1 MKAIEQLSKMLSV
14 FEDKRAIPALLT
26 WPKFSF
32 ESFLVMSRLARQGVC
47 PQTILD
53 IGANVGQ
60 FAVAAAKLF
69 PDATVYSF
77 EPDPETVQALRK
89 NVSAL
94 ERVKVR
100 ELALGE
106 APGEVVFN
114 VNKNTQVSSI
124 LPLHPGRLEAFPDAT
139 VSKTIKVQVDT
150 LDRVFQNVELVQP
163 ILLKIDVQGYEDRVL
178 KGACDLLQR
187 VDYILFEAS
196 LRPLYE
202 GERTFV
208 EMIKLMEGFGYSF
221 LRPLNYHL
229 SPLNG
234 EVIEMDVLFKRDL

>member
-1 MKAIEQLSKMLSV
+1 MKTIEQLSKMLSLC
-14 FEDKRAIPALLT
+14 EDRRALSALLT
-26 WPKFSF
+26 WPKFSL
-32 ESFLVMSRLARQGVC
+32 ESFLVMSRLARQGIS
-47 PQTILD
+47 PKTILD

-60 FAVAAAKLF
+60 FAVAAAKMF

-77 EPDPETVQALRK
+77 EPDPDTVQALRK
-89 NVSAL
+89 NVSAI

-106 APGEVVFN
+106 EPGEVVFN

-139 VSKTIKVQVDT
+139 VTKTINVPLDT
-150 LDRVFQNVELVQP
+150 LDRVFRNVEMESP

-178 KGACDLLQR
+178 KGAVELLQR

-196 LRPLYE
+196 MKQLYE

-208 EMIKLMEGFGYSF
+208 EMIKLMEGFGYVF
-221 LRPLNYHL
+221 LRPLNHHV

-234 EVIEMDVLFKRDL
+234 EVIEMDVLFRRDS

>member
-1 MKAIEQLSKMLSV
+1 MKVLEQVSKMLSV
-14 FEDKRAIPALLT
+14 LEDKRAIPALLT

-32 ESFLVMSRLARQGVC
+32 ESFQVMSRLGRQGVC
-47 PQTILD
+47 PKTILD

-69 PDATVYSF
+69 PDATIYSF
-77 EPDPETVQALRK
+77 EPDPDTVQTLRK
-89 NVSAL
+89 NVSSL
-94 ERVKVR
+94 ERVKVH
-100 ELALGE
+100 ELALGDE
-106 APGEVVFN
+106 PGEVVFN

-124 LPLHPGRLEAFPDAT
+124 LPLHPGRLEAFPEAT

-150 LDRVFQNVELVQP
+150 LDHIFFNSEMMSP

-178 KGACDLLQR
+178 KGASSLLQR

-196 LRPLYE
+196 MKPLYE
-202 GERTFV
+202 GERTFI
-208 EMIKLMEGFGYSF
+208 EMINLMEGFGYSF
-221 LRPLNYHL
+221 LRPLNHHL

-234 EVIEMDVLFKRDL
+234 EVIEMDVLFKRNS

>member
-1 MKAIEQLSKMLSV
+1 MKVMEQLSKMLSV
-14 FEDKRAIPALLT
+14 LEDKRAIPALLT

-32 ESFLVMSRLARQGVC
+32 ESFLVISRLARQGVC
-47 PQTILD
+47 PKTFLD

-77 EPDPETVQALRK
+77 EPDPETIQKLRK
-89 NVSAL
+89 NVSAIG
-94 ERVKVR
+94 RIKVR
-100 ELALGE
+100 ELALGD
-106 APGEVVFN
+106 APGEVTFN

-124 LPLHPGRLEAFPDAT
+124 LPLHAGRLEAFPDAT
-139 VSKTIKVQVDT
+139 VRKTIKVQVDT
-150 LDRVFQNVELVQP
+150 LDRVFCNVEMASP

-178 KGACDLLQR
+178 KGAPDLLQR
-187 VDYILFEAS
+187 IDYILFEAS
-196 LRPLYE
+196 LKPLYE

-208 EMIKLMEGFGYSF
+208 EMIKLMEEFGYSF

-234 EVIEMDVLFKRDL
+234 EVIEMDVLFRRNS